1 MNRLR
6 AAFMA
11 FVSMVGLDLAITLYA
26 LELRSGFYEA
36 NALPA
41 ALVEAFGVWGL
52 FVPPVLAVSVVLLTV
67 RGIHYVGDETL
78 CGLSHVPVL
87 GCVGVYGFIV
97 VRNLTLLL

>member
-1 MNRLR
+1 MSKLR
-6 AAFMA
+6 KAFTA
-11 FVSMVGLDLAITLYA
+11 FVSMVVLDLAITLYA
-26 LELRSGFYEA
+26 LELRSGYVEA

-41 ALVEAFGVWGL
+41 ALVDAFGLYGL
-52 FVPPVLAVSVVLLTV
+52 FVPPVLAVSLVLLTV